1 MRLNNEDH
9 FLIFQAGR
17 FLKTVLTNLPEE
29 DMSARS
35 EEIGYGMVVA
45 DGMGGTEGGEVASRL
60 AITTMMN
67 LILQLP
73 DWIMRV
79 DDKLAREAMKRATM
93 RYKQVDAEIGRQAAE
108 DPRIDGNGY
117 HDDRRLTASGPTSL

>member
-1 MRLNNEDH
+1 
-9 FLIFQAGR
+9 
-17 FLKTVLTNLPEE
+17 
-29 DMSARS
+29 MSARS

-79 DDKLAREAMKRATM
+79 DDKLARESYEARNHA
-93 RYKQVDAEIGRQAAE
+93 
-108 DPRIDGNGY
+108 
-117 HDDRRLTASGPTSL
+117 L